1 MDCHGKPAQS
11 SVPTSR
17 PGRPVGKVHCVHIGR
32 TQRRACEGHYSR
44 TCEDVE
50 HASAARD
57 RGAPERVQ
65 QQFGIALR
73 GVHPGRP
80 QQPHGASGSSH
91 PTCQTT
97 RPAVGVGQ
105 ATAHV
110 AAAYQQGSPKGQSA
124 APGFAASGGEHSPAE
139 LERNRW
145 PDRTGDRAGAAVRPA
160 RSQASRSLPARAGQ
174 SPLHDSA
181 RFLSAASG
189 GVMPASSSG
198 LPLDAGE
205 AIATRG
211 TPRVIRRRT
220 P

>member
-110 AAAYQQGSPKGQSA
+110 AAAYQQGSPQHLGLPPPVGSTRLRSWSGIGGRTAQAIGQ
-124 APGFAASGGEHSPAE
+124 E
-139 LERNRW
+139 L
-145 PDRTGDRAGAAVRPA
+145 PCVRPGA
-160 RSQASRSLPARAGQ
+160 RPAGPSPPAPARVPFMTALASC
-174 SPLHDSA
+174 SPLQE
-181 RFLSAASG
+181 
-189 GVMPASSSG
+189 V
-198 LPLDAGE
+198 
-205 AIATRG
+205 
-211 TPRVIRRRT
+211 
-220 P
+220 